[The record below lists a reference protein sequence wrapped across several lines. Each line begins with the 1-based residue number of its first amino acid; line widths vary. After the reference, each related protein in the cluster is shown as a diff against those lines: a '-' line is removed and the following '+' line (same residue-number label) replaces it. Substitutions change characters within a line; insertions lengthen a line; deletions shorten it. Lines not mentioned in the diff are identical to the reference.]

1 MKTNMFWQGLSCVAL
16 IAALAVVVVH
26 VTSTRPAKAG
36 GAALNGIIAVTEI
49 DGSDARL
56 YIIDP
61 NRKVLLVYG
70 SYRQKDKFLLLAGRY
85 FEYDIAAT
93 VGMDRPF
100 RSQGYR
106 AVDMKNAVDRKK
118 KGGR

>member
-16 IAALAVVVVH
+16 IAALAVVVMH
-26 VTSTRPAKAG
+26 VTSERPAKAG
-36 GAALNGIIAVTEI
+36 GAAIGGIIAVTEV

-61 NRKVLLVYG
+61 GRKVLLVYG
-70 SYRQKDKFLLLAGRY
+70 SYRQKDKFRLLAGRY

-100 RSQGYR
+100 KAQGYSAR
-106 AVDMKNAVDRKK
+106 DMKNYADKK
-118 KGGR
+118 KNTR